1 MKISYNLLQTYFD
14 KKLPDA
20 KEVISLLERH
30 LAEVEDVEEKGDDTV
45 FDVNILPDRA
55 PYALGHEAIAFELS
69 ALLGEDFEKREFAT
83 LSADLLKIDA
93 SVDEATLCD
102 RQIFVKIEN
111 VDNEKET
118 PLEIKKVLESLS
130 QRSISF
136 LVDLTNFAML
146 DVRQPLHIFDAEKV
160 IGKITIRKGKEGEKV
175 TTLDGKDLAVDESML
190 VIADEE
196 GPLDI
201 AGIKGGKKAEVT
213 KTTKNIILTASHF
226 DAVSIRQTSQK
237 VGIKTDASKRFEN
250 NISAKYVEVGAMVF
264 LKLLEKYCP
273 ESKIVSFIDIN
284 NFTDKEKNI
293 SVPHEF
299 IDEKIGVKIGATKI
313 EEILQKIDLK
323 VSLTDGVFEVVVPE
337 YRKDLNIKE
346 DIVDEIARTL
356 GYDAVEA
363 TLPQIKE
370 KGEKEKI
377 FNLSNKARNFLN
389 SLGFSEIFT
398 HALLES
404 GEVALANP
412 LASDK
417 AYLRTNLSF
426 SLEKALKENIYYADL
441 LGLSQVKV
449 FEIGKVFRKDRE
461 FTSLS
466 VGIGFKKASKG
477 ESVNEEIKKV
487 RDLFVET
494 FGSKAQTLCTVD
506 DSGGIINLSG
516 KQIGVINN
524 LDGIFEIDFDA
535 FIEELPNEE
544 ISLERN
550 FSSEKMKRISSFP
563 FITRDIAFFV
573 QGEVHK
579 EEELKEN
586 LKNLA
591 GENLQNIYLF
601 DLFEKKNKETGIV
614 EKISYGFRLVFQS
627 FEKTLTDVEVEPIVA
642 QIYDDL
648 KSKGFEIR

>member
-1 MKISYNLLQTYFD
+1 MKISYNLLQTYFE
-14 KKLPDA
+14 KPLP
-20 KEVISLLERH
+20 KVEEVVLLLEKH
-30 LAEVEDVEEKGDDTV
+30 LAEVEDIHEQNGDTI

-69 ALLGEDFEKREFAT
+69 ALLGEDFKKREF
-83 LSADLLKIDA
+83 LVLENDLPKLDA
-93 SVDEATLCD
+93 EVEDVLLCD

-111 VDNEKET
+111 VDNTKAT
-118 PLEIKKVLESLS
+118 PEEIKKVLENLS

-136 LVDLTNFAML
+136 LVDLTNFIML
-146 DVRQPLHIFDAEKV
+146 DVRQPLHIFDADKV
-160 IGKITIRKGKEGEKV
+160 VGKISVRKGKAGEKV
-175 TTLDGKDLAVDESML
+175 TTLDGKDIAVDESIL

-213 KTTKNIILTASHF
+213 SVTKNIILTASHF
-226 DAVSIRQTSQK
+226 DPASIRQTSQK

-250 NISAKYVEVGAMVF
+250 DISAKYAEVGAMVF
-264 LKLLEKYCP
+264 LNLLKKYCP
-273 ESKIVSFIDIN
+273 ESKIVSFVDIN
-284 NFTDKEKNI
+284 NFDKKEKTI
-293 SVPHEF
+293 FVPHEF
-299 IDEKIGVKIGATKI
+299 IEEKIGVKVGVEKI
-313 EEILQKIDLK
+313 EEILKKIDLK
-323 VSLTDGVFEVVVPE
+323 ISLRGGIFEVIVPE

-346 DIVDEIARTL
+346 DVVDEIARVL

-363 TLPQIKE
+363 KLPQMKE

-377 FNLSNKARNFLN
+377 FNLTNKARNFFTA
-389 SLGFSEIFT
+389 LGFSEIFT

-417 AYLRTNLSF
+417 AYLRTNLTD
-426 SLEKALKENIYYADL
+426 SLEKALKENLYYADL
-441 LGLSQVKV
+441 LGLSKVKV
-449 FEIGKVFRKDRE
+449 FEIGKVFKDGRE
-461 FTSLS
+461 FTSLA
-466 VGIGFKKASKG
+466 VGIGFKKVSKG
-477 ESVNEEIKKV
+477 ESVNKEIKNI

-506 DSGGIINLSG
+506 DSGGIINLGS

-524 LDGIFEIDFDA
+524 RDGIFEIDFDA

-544 ISLERN
+544 VSLSKN
-550 FSSEKMKRISSFP
+550 VSLEKMKKVSAFP
-563 FITRDIAFFV
+563 FITRDVAFFV
-573 QGEVHK
+573 QSDISK
-579 EEELKEN
+579 EEELRET
-586 LKNLA
+586 LKVLA

-614 EKISYGFRLVFQS
+614 GKISYGFRLVFQS
-627 FEKTLTDVEVEPIVA
+627 FEKTLTDAEVEPIMEK
-642 QIYDDL
+642 IYDDL
-648 KSKGFEIR
+648 KTKGFEIR

>member
-14 KKLPDA
+14 KKLPEA

-30 LAEVEDVEEKGDDTV
+30 LAEVEDVEEKGDDTI

-55 PYALGHEAIAFELS
+55 SYALGHEAIAFELS
-69 ALLGEDFEKREFAT
+69 ALLGEDFKKREFVT
-83 LSADLLKIDA
+83 LSADLPK
-93 SVDEATLCD
+93 VDETTLCD

-111 VDNEKET
+111 VDNTKET
-118 PLEIKKVLESLS
+118 PAEIKKVLENLS

-136 LVDLTNFAML
+136 LVDLTNFVML
-146 DVRQPLHIFDAEKV
+146 DVRQPLHIFVADKV
-160 IGKITIRKGKEGEKV
+160 VGKISVRKGRSGEKV
-175 TTLDGKDLAVDESML
+175 TTLDGKEIAVDESML

-213 KTTKNIILTASHF
+213 MATKNIILTASHF
-226 DAVSIRQTSQK
+226 DGVSIRQTSQK

-264 LKLLEKYCP
+264 LKLLEKNCP

-284 NFTDKEKNI
+284 NFTNKEKNI
-293 SVPHEF
+293 SVPHVF
-299 IDEKIGVKIGATKI
+299 IEEKIGMKVGAEKI
-313 EEILQKIDLK
+313 EDILHKIDLK
-323 VSLTDGVFEVVVPE
+323 VSLNGSVFEVSVPE

-346 DIVDEIARTL
+346 DVVDEIARIV
-356 GYDAVEA
+356 GYSAVEA
-363 TLPQIKE
+363 VLPQIKE

-377 FNLSNKARNFLN
+377 FNLTNKARNFLT

-404 GEVALANP
+404 GEIALANP

-417 AYLRTNLSF
+417 AYLRTNLSE
-426 SLEKALKENIYYADL
+426 SLEKALNENLYYADL
-441 LGLSQVKV
+441 LGLSKVKV
-449 FEIGKVFRKDRE
+449 FEIGKVFRADRE
-461 FTSLS
+461 FTALA
-466 VGIGFKKASKG
+466 VGVGFKKASKG

-487 RDLFVET
+487 RDLFVEI

-506 DSGGIINLSG
+506 DSGGIINLGG

-524 LDGIFEIDFDA
+524 RDGIFEIDFDA

-544 ISLERN
+544 ISLDRG
-550 FSSEKMKRISSFP
+550 FGSEKMKRVSSFP
-563 FITRDIAFFV
+563 FITRDVAFFV
-573 QGEVHK
+573 QSDVHK
-579 EEELKEN
+579 EEKLKEN
-586 LKNLA
+586 LKTLA

-601 DLFEKKNKETGIV
+601 DLFEKKNKETGAV

-627 FEKTLTDVEVEPIVA
+627 FEKTLTDAEVEPIVA
-642 QIYDDL
+642 KIYDDL